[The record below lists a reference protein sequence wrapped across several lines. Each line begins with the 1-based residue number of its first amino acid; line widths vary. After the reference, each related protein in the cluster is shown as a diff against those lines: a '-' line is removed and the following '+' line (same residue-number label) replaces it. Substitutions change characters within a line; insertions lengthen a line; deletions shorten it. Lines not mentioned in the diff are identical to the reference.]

1 MKTIALYCGSFNPF
15 HVGHLNILH
24 KARNIFGIENVVLA
38 VGVNPSKAKT
48 LDQEEFNK
56 RLDILKKINPKVDSY
71 TGLITEFV
79 EKYES
84 LGYNVVLIRGLRN
97 GFDLNAENNLLAYI
111 KGFKSDIKVVYI
123 PCDKE
128 FEHISSSDI
137 RMMESAY
144 PGSMSKYIVFYGHI
158 S

>member
-24 KARNIFGIENVVLA
+24 KARSIFGVENVILA

-56 RLDILKKINPKVDSY
+56 RLDVLKKINPKVDYY
-71 TGLITEFV
+71 TGLITDFI
-79 EKYES
+79 EKYENQ
-84 LGYNVVLIRGLRN
+84 GYNVVLIRGLRN
-97 GFDLNAENNLLAYI
+97 GFDLNAENNQLSYI
-111 KGFKSDIKVVYI
+111 KGFKSNVKVVYI

-137 RMMESAY
+137 RKMEETF
-144 PGSMSKYIVFYGHI
+144 PGSMIKYIVL
-158 S
+158 